1 MQAECEAEHSK
12 AWSLLLKSAKTF
24 SEGFKSGLAMGVLE
38 RQLVNNA
45 TVYIVK
51 LRAGMNPQF
60 ESPTGPPQD
69 LAVSRLPARAT
80 QIAPRLP
87 ACRAR

>member
-1 MQAECEAEHSK
+1 MRAECEAEHSK

-51 LRAGMNPQF
+51 LRAGMNSAIRVPDGTAARF
-60 ESPTGPPQD
+60 
-69 LAVSRLPARAT
+69 SREA
-80 QIAPRLP
+80 
-87 ACRAR
+87 ACQPVRRK